1 MVRDMNDKRM
11 QMEGEMTI
19 KTEDMDNN
27 KTNYNRKSMRMG
39 NMNEAEIL
47 EQVYLAIDERMCKA
61 ICFHEQLADYFC
73 FLGLQGYK
81 RMLEYQYMM
90 ECAEK
95 RKLHRRYIDHHHKI
109 LPARQVQTPVFVPKD
124 WNRYTTQDIDDN
136 VMPRFVR
143 AAMKQYHEWEEET
156 KELYQ
161 EQCDILMQAN
171 MVSDHE
177 YVKELIVDVEKE
189 LKRIARIMESLNG
202 TGYDVTMIHGMQ
214 DKLHQK
220 YKQKY
225 NDRFTTKNN
234 MRVYPEEWEPYG
246 EQRRIRRRIGY

>member
-11 QMEGEMTI
+11 QIDGEMTI
-19 KTEDMDNN
+19 KTDGMDEN

-39 NMNEAEIL
+39 NMNEAETL

-171 MVSDHE
+171 MVSDCE

>member
-11 QMEGEMTI
+11 QIDGEMTI
-19 KTEDMDNN
+19 KTDDMNEN

-39 NMNEAEIL
+39 NMNEAETL
-47 EQVYLAIDERMCKA
+47 EHVYLAIDERMCKA

-171 MVSDHE
+171 MVSDCE